1 MKKIISLILCT
12 LLLISSFAFTVSAN
26 EEIKIKIDGEYK
38 TFDVSPV
45 IISDR
50 VLVPMR
56 GIFETLGAR
65 IGWEETTKMVLA
77 TKGEHYVSV
86 QIGNTDAFLNGEKI
100 VLDVAPQIVNS
111 RTLVPIRFVSES
123 LGCKVD
129 WDDATKTVVIQTED
143 NVTET
148 ISKVAIVKL
157 DDLGYS
163 TYQSFNKA
171 YEFFKSYGINNIGIG
186 AIASKVEAGKG
197 ESGYDEFIST
207 VKKWIDN
214 GTEIWNH
221 GYLHKR
227 ESSSQTEEMEGY
239 EYFSVDSYE
248 TQYSNLKKAVDIIN
262 EAFDYKVRTFGSP
275 YNACS
280 PTTVKVL
287 KENYNVL
294 GMETVMLGETLK
306 AGKGAFKDEN
316 GNPTTL
322 PMNLGTDVRF
332 EKSTGVCSYEEFLK
346 RYEKNI
352 DAPVIVMQGH
362 AAQWDET
369 DYEEVKK
376 TVEFLIKENV
386 TFMTPSQYY
395 DYVMAK

>member
-1 MKKIISLILCT
+1 MKKIISLIICM
-12 LLLISSFAFTVSAN
+12 LLLVSSFTFTVSAD
-26 EEIKIKIDGEYK
+26 EEIKIKIDEEYK
-38 TFDVSPV
+38 IFDVSPV

-50 VLVPMR
+50 VMVPMR
-56 GIFETLGAR
+56 GIFETLGAK
-65 IGWEETTKMVLA
+65 IGWEESTKMVLA
-77 TKGEHYVSV
+77 TKGEQYVSV
-86 QIGNTDAFLNGEKI
+86 QINNPDAFLNGEKI
-100 VLDVAPQIVNS
+100 TLDAPPQIINS
-111 RTLVPIRFVSES
+111 RTMVPIRFVAES

-129 WDDATKTVVIQTED
+129 WDDTSKTVIISTD
-143 NVTET
+143 ASTTET
-148 ISKVAIVKL
+148 IKKVAIVKL

-163 TYQSFNKA
+163 SYQSFNKA

-186 AIASKVEAGKG
+186 AIASKVEVGKG
-197 ESGYDEFIST
+197 EPGYEEFVST
-207 VKKWIDN
+207 VKKWIAN

-221 GYLHKR
+221 GYLHRR

-239 EYFSVDSYE
+239 EYFSVDSYQ

-262 EAFDYKVRTFGSP
+262 TTFDYKVRTFGSP

-287 KENYNVL
+287 KENYNEL

-376 TVEFLIKENV
+376 TVEFLLKENV

-395 DYVMAK
+395 DYVMSK

>member
-12 LLLISSFAFTVSAN
+12 LLILSTFAFTVSAN
-26 EEIKIKIDGEYK
+26 EKTKIQIDGEYK

-50 VLVPMR
+50 VMVPMR
-56 GIFETLGAR
+56 GIFETLGAK
-65 IGWEETTKMVLA
+65 IGWEGTTKMVLA

-86 QIGNTDAFLNGEKI
+86 QIGNADAFLNGEKI
-100 VLDVAPQIVNS
+100 TLDVAPQIVNS

-129 WDDATKTVVIQTED
+129 WDDASKTVIISTED
-143 NVTET
+143 DQTET
-148 ISKVAIVKL
+148 IKKVVIVKL

-163 TYQSFNKA
+163 NYKKFDEA

-197 ESGYDEFIST
+197 EAEYEDFVST
-207 VKKWIDN
+207 VKKWIAN

-221 GYLHKR
+221 GYLHRR

-239 EYFSVDSYE
+239 EYFSVDSYQ

-262 EAFDYKVRTFGSP
+262 TTFDYKVRTFGSP

-287 KENYNVL
+287 KEKYNEL

-306 AGKGAFKDEN
+306 AGKGAFMDEN

-322 PMNLGTDVRF
+322 PMNLGADVRF

-362 AAQWDET
+362 GNSWDEA

-376 TVEFLIKENV
+376 TVEFLLKENV

-395 DYVMAK
+395 DYVMGK

>member
-1 MKKIISLILCT
+1 MKRIISLITCLF
-12 LLLISSFAFTVSAN
+12 LLVSVFTFTTYAQD
-26 EEIKIKIDGEYK
+26 EIKIQIDGEYK

-56 GIFETLGAR
+56 GIFETLDAK
-65 IGWEETTKMVLA
+65 IGWEETTKMALA
-77 TKGEHYVSV
+77 TRGEHYVSV
-86 QIGNTDAFLNGEKI
+86 QIGNTDAFLNGEKLT
-100 VLDVAPQIVNS
+100 LDVAPQIVNS

-129 WDDATKTVVIQTED
+129 WDDSTKTVVITTD
-143 NVTET
+143 NTKTDV
-148 ISKVAIVKL
+148 IRKVAIIKL

-163 TYQSFNKA
+163 NYKNFDKA
-171 YEFFKSYGINNIGIG
+171 YEFFKSYGITNIGIG
-186 AIASKVEAGKG
+186 AIAKNV
-197 ESGYDEFIST
+197 ESGKSNPDYNEFVST
-207 VKKWIDN
+207 VKKWIAD

-262 EAFDYKVRTFGSP
+262 STFDYKVRTFGSP
-275 YNACS
+275 YNACNKD
-280 PTTVKVL
+280 TVKVL
-287 KENYNVL
+287 KDKYSEL
-294 GMETVMLGETLK
+294 GMETVMLGETLS

-316 GNPTTL
+316 GNPTLL

-332 EKSTGVCSYEEFLK
+332 EKSTGVCEYEQFLT

-362 AAQWDET
+362 ANSWDEA
-369 DYEEVKK
+369 DYEEVRK
-376 TVEFLIKENV
+376 TIEFLIKENV

-395 DYVMAK
+395 DYVMKK